1 MGYRVFYNFDDGTTE
16 DVLDEVFPTKREAY
30 LAALEGASNYAAGQE
45 VLYLAGEESGCEE
58 NIIDWEIV
66 EEN

>member
-1 MGYRVFYNFDDGTTE
+1 MGYRVYYNFDDGTTE

-30 LAALEGASNYAAGQE
+30 LAALEGKSNYDAGRE
-45 VLYLAGEESGCEE
+45 VLYLAGEDYSEE

-66 EEN
+66 KEN